1 MSAWLASELANSLSQ
16 WEREGAAEGGGR
28 VRAVRLYANQPI
40 GTVPRARQLRRE
52 APEPER
58 RLLRALREAL
68 PAYKWRHQAP
78 VGPFYAD
85 ILCFAEA
92 LVIEVD
98 GDTHADR
105 TARDASRTV
114 IIAAE
119 GFRVIRFTNDDVM
132 HNLDDVL
139 LSVAATLAD
148 GKGGVVNMA
157 ALTLPPLR
165 GSLPLPQ
172 GEGMKEYRP

>member
-1 MSAWLASELANSLSQ
+1 M
-16 WEREGAAEGGGR
+16 
-28 VRAVRLYANQPI
+28 RAVRLYANQPI

-52 APEPER
+52 ASEPER
-58 RLLRALREAL
+58 RLRALREAL

-98 GDTHADR
+98 GDTHADC
-105 TARDASRTV
+105 TARDASRTA

-132 HNLDDVL
+132 RNLDGVL
-139 LSVAATLAD
+139 SSVAATLAD
-148 GKGGVVNMA
+148 GKGGIA
-157 ALTLPPLR
+157 
-165 GSLPLPQ
+165 
-172 GEGMKEYRP
+172 